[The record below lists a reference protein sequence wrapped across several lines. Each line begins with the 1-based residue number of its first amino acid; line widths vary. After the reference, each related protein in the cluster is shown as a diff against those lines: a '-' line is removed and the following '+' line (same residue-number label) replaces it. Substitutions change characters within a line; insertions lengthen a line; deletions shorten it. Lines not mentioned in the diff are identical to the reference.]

1 MLTVRPQS
9 KVCLT
14 LCNFRFERLG
24 CTRPYKNDLIAW
36 LTKPKVLYAQLR
48 KGCFAC
54 KSKICSQPSSR
65 VPVLPQIRPSLQTE
79 GEDLWAQLRFG
90 LPNLGV
96 QI

>member
-24 CTRPYKNDLIAW
+24 CTKPYKNDLIAW

-54 KSKICSQPSSR
+54 KSKICSQPSKSTGYKSVAFVR
-65 VPVLPQIRPSLQTE
+65 KSKICKRSN
-79 GEDLWAQLRFG
+79 LRG
-90 LPNLGV
+90 HYVTP
-96 QI
+96 